1 MKNKIR
7 ISSEFYLGL
16 FLLFILFL
24 LLVFAPGFFSLNN
37 TMSMLNRFSYLLIS
51 AIGMT
56 MIIITAN
63 IDVSAGPLVSVICL
77 FIAAVG
83 KTGANIGIIFIAAVC
98 MGLFLSFLN
107 VLFITIFRIPAI
119 VATLATSQLFTG
131 VMPLFVEGSIYDL
144 PPSFTWLAF
153 NAKLFGII
161 PASTLI
167 MLFVAVF
174 FLVFMKYSRFSRKVY
189 AIGNNTESA
198 LLSGIDV
205 RKTTVTVFLIA
216 GVLYGI
222 SAVIISTASQRV
234 TMTMGMGLEMQFIAA
249 ALLGGTS
256 VSGGRG
262 TVLGTVFGTLIL
274 SIIAPA
280 SNYLGI
286 NPDYSDLVTGI
297 IIVVSVV
304 INLLNSN
311 PKLAKAAVL
320 SGLPK
325 GAAG

>member
-1 MKNKIR
+1 
-7 ISSEFYLGL
+7 
-16 FLLFILFL
+16 
-24 LLVFAPGFFSLNN
+24 
-37 TMSMLNRFSYLLIS
+37 
-51 AIGMT
+51 
-56 MIIITAN
+56 
-63 IDVSAGPLVSVICL
+63 
-77 FIAAVG
+77 
-83 KTGANIGIIFIAAVC
+83 
-98 MGLFLSFLN
+98 
-107 VLFITIFRIPAI
+107 
-119 VATLATSQLFTG
+119 VATLATAQLFTG

-167 MLFVAVF
+167 VLFVAVF
-174 FLVFMKYSRFSRKVY
+174 FLIFMKYSRFSRKVY
-189 AIGNNTESA
+189 AIGNNAESA
-198 LLSGIDV
+198 RLSGIDV
-205 RKTTVTVFLIA
+205 TKTTVTVFLIA

-222 SAVIISTASQRV
+222 SATIISTASQRV

-249 ALLGGTS
+249 TLLGGTS

-262 TVLGTVFGTLIL
+262 TVLGTVFGTLLL

-280 SNYLGI
+280 SNYMGI

-311 PKLAKAAVL
+311 PKVTKIALP
-320 SGLPK
+320 SELPK
-325 GAAG
+325 GGVAG

>member
-1 MKNKIR
+1 MKIR
-7 ISSEFYLGL
+7 PRLNAELYLGF
-16 FLLFILFL
+16 FLLCIVLL

-37 TMSMLNRFSYLLIS
+37 IMSTLNRFSYLLIP

-56 MIIITAN
+56 IIIITAN
-63 IDVSAGPLVSVICL
+63 IDVSAGPLISVICL

-83 KTGANIGIIFIAAVC
+83 KTGVNIAVIFLAAIAMGI
-98 MGLFLSFLN
+98 FLSMMN
-107 VLFITIFRIPAI
+107 VLFITVFKIPAI
-119 VATLATSQLFTG
+119 VVTLATAQLFTG
-131 VMPLFVEGSIYDL
+131 AMPIFVEGSIYDL

-153 NAKLFGII
+153 SAKLFGII
-161 PASTLI
+161 PASIVI
-167 MLFVAVF
+167 MLIVAAF
-174 FLVFMKYSRFSRKVY
+174 FLLFMKYTRFSKKIY
-189 AIGNNTESA
+189 AIGNNVESA
-198 LLSGIDV
+198 RLSGIDV
-205 RKTTVTVFLIA
+205 TKTTVLAFLTA
-216 GVLYGI
+216 GILYGI
-222 SAVIISTASQRV
+222 SAAIIATASQRV

-262 TVLGTVFGTLIL
+262 TILGTVFGTLIL

-311 PKLAKAAVL
+311 TKTGEAK
-320 SGLPK
+320 
-325 GAAG
+325 